1 MTGSEVLDPG
11 QMRAIFGLCHS
22 QFYKELPLS
31 VFLAASVHL
40 RCLGATIAL
49 AILGACAQPN
59 ASLTGPEGAYDPYEA
74 QNRKTFAVN
83 QKLTSGGSGGGVASR
98 VPSEFQDLIHNVSE
112 NLSMPQVAV
121 NSLLQGDLR
130 GTGLALHRFSVNS
143 VLGMG
148 GLVDAASEFG
158 VPEHDTDFGETLHVW
173 GVGEGAF
180 VMLPILG
187 ASTQRDVAGRV
198 VDLFTDPLS
207 YRLPQRERYVVTGI
221 GLADGVIQGSK
232 KPKPA
237 TYEAARAAYLERRRA
252 EVNSRRR

>member
-1 MTGSEVLDPG
+1 M
-11 QMRAIFGLCHS
+11 
-22 QFYKELPLS
+22 S
-31 VFLAASVHL
+31 VFSAAPVRL
-40 RCLGATIAL
+40 RSFAAALGLFA
-49 AILGACAQPN
+49 LGACASSTAPPVVSQ
-59 ASLTGPEGAYDPYEA
+59 GVHDPFEA

-83 QKLTSGGSGGGVASR
+83 QKLTSGGSGGGVSAV
-98 VPSEFQDLIHNVSE
+98 VPVPFQDMLNNVSQ

-130 GTGLALHRFSVNS
+130 GTSLALHRFSVNS

-207 YRLPQRERYVVTGI
+207 YRLPERDRYVITGI
-221 GLADGVIQGSK
+221 GLADGVVQSSK
-232 KPKPA
+232 RAKPA
-237 TYEAARAAYLERRRA
+237 TYEAAREEYLQRRRA
-252 EVNSRRR
+252 EVSSRRR

>member
-1 MTGSEVLDPG
+1 MSASLSTPIRVRLLAAAVG
-11 QMRAIFGLCHS
+11 FGL
-22 QFYKELPLS
+22 
-31 VFLAASVHL
+31 
-40 RCLGATIAL
+40 
-49 AILGACAQPN
+49 LGACASTTAPLSGLQATN
-59 ASLTGPEGAYDPYEA
+59 DPYEV

-83 QKLTSGGSGGGVASR
+83 QKLTSQGSGGGVAS
-98 VPSEFQDLIHNVSE
+98 VIPEPFQDLIHNVSE

-207 YRLPQRERYVVTGI
+207 YRLPEPERYVGTGI
-221 GLADGVIQGSK
+221 GLADGVIQGSRRA
-232 KPKPA
+232 KPA
-237 TYEAARAAYLERRRA
+237 TYEAARAEYLERRRA
-252 EVNSRRR
+252 DVSSRRR

>member
-1 MTGSEVLDPG
+1 M
-11 QMRAIFGLCHS
+11 
-22 QFYKELPLS
+22 S
-31 VFLAASVHL
+31 VFLAAPVRL
-40 RCLGATIAL
+40 RCVVAAL
-49 AILGACAQPN
+49 SLAVLGACAQPN
-59 ASLTGPEGAYDPYEA
+59 APRTGPEGAYDPYEA

-83 QKLTSGGSGGGVASR
+83 QKLTSGGSGGGVAS
-98 VPSEFQDLIHNVSE
+98 VIPTEFQDLLHNVSE

-207 YRLPQRERYVVTGI
+207 YNLPERERYVVTGI
-221 GLADGVIQGSK
+221 TLADGVIQGSK
-232 KPKPA
+232 KAKPA

-252 EVNSRRR
+252 EVSSRRR